1 MKYLRALGL
10 IYFRMTCPKH
20 DQIFKI
26 LELKQTDFR
35 RMVEKVES
43 EFKVLHMDEFIDRL
57 LHDERVLGVQM
68 PRISKRHVL
77 VEDDDLEPY
86 VFKVEFE
93 DEDGEDKS
101 NDQQKIKN
109 KYGDSSSSDSDFKK
123 PKKREVKAESK

>member
-1 MKYLRALGL
+1 
-10 IYFRMTCPKH
+10 MTCPKH
-20 DQIFKI
+20 DQIFKT
-26 LELKQTDFR
+26 LESKQTDFR

-86 VFKVEFE
+86 KCKVEFE
-93 DEDGEDKS
+93 DEYSDDENKC

-123 PKKREVKAESK
+123 PKKREVKAEAK